1 VSLRMFGLLP
11 TDADLLS
18 AYLDNA
24 LPASERA
31 ALERRLTADPNLRT
45 ALDELQRTLVIL
57 RAAPQLAPPRDFTL
71 DPARYGRSPATLR
84 ASRTN
89 ARVWLRW
96 SAAIAAIAL
105 IALVGVIVRGINN
118 SRQST
123 SSGAIAIVPTGM
135 LLTSS
140 TTPLTISTNSLAAK
154 RTESPT
160 LPTVI
165 PSTVMSPTLVQ
176 KLAASPALPVAPAV
190 STFRALPATQN
201 TQPNVLQATVAP
213 LIDAQST
220 SAQATK
226 APPTQAPLAAAA
238 APPDGQS
245 AAAQSA
251 GAQPFAPATMSSAAT
266 PPAARLY
273 AATLSATANTADS
286 ANNNAVAID
295 SPLQMLWSLIRRLLN
310 LLGSGL
316 PSA

>member
-71 DPARYGRSPATLR
+71 DPARYGRSRR

-160 LPTVI
+160 LPGVI

-295 SPLQMLWSLIRRLLN
+295 SPLQALWSLIRRLLN

-316 PSA
+316 PSG

>member
-1 VSLRMFGLLP
+1 MFGLLP

-165 PSTVMSPTLVQ
+165 PSTVMSC
-176 KLAASPALPVAPAV
+176 PACCTRCLN
-190 STFRALPATQN
+190 F
-201 TQPNVLQATVAP
+201 
-213 LIDAQST
+213 
-220 SAQATK
+220 
-226 APPTQAPLAAAA
+226 
-238 APPDGQS
+238 QS
-245 AAAQSA
+245 AACHAKYAAQRVTSHCRAADRRTIYQCTSDQSTAHASA
-251 GAQPFAPATMSSAAT
+251 ARCRCCPARWTIRSSAIRWS
-266 PPAARLY
+266 AAVCTCYHVVCRHTTCRQ
-273 AATLSATANTADS
+273 TL
-286 ANNNAVAID
+286 
-295 SPLQMLWSLIRRLLN
+295 RRHTVCHSEY
-310 LLGSGL
+310 GRRRKQ
-316 PSA
+316 

>member
-1 VSLRMFGLLP
+1 
-11 TDADLLS
+11 
-18 AYLDNA
+18 
-24 LPASERA
+24 
-31 ALERRLTADPNLRT
+31 
-45 ALDELQRTLVIL
+45 
-57 RAAPQLAPPRDFTL
+57 
-71 DPARYGRSPATLR
+71 
-84 ASRTN
+84 
-89 ARVWLRW
+89 
-96 SAAIAAIAL
+96 
-105 IALVGVIVRGINN
+105 
-118 SRQST
+118 
-123 SSGAIAIVPTGM
+123 
-135 LLTSS
+135 
-140 TTPLTISTNSLAAK
+140 
-154 RTESPT
+154 
-160 LPTVI
+160 
-165 PSTVMSPTLVQ
+165 MSPTLVQ

-273 AATLSATANTADS
+273 AATLSATANTADG

-295 SPLQMLWSLIRRLLN
+295 SPLQALWSLIRRLLN

-316 PSA
+316 PSG